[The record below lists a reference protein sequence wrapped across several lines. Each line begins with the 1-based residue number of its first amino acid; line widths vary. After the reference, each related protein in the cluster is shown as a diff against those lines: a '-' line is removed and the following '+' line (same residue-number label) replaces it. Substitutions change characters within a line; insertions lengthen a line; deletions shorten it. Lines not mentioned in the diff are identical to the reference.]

1 MPVTKNAFLRY
12 KILDR
17 CFSGA
22 VRYSID
28 ELLDF
33 VNDELEAQG
42 LYGISL
48 RQLRDDIKNMRSI
61 YDAPIDAKPNWG
73 RKCYYAYSDEDYSIF
88 KSGISDEDYKALQS
102 TLEMLAKYKV
112 SNVWLEDIITNL
124 ECRFDIV
131 PNTEK
136 LVFFDE
142 NRNLKGLEFLGNI
155 IKHTVAHEA
164 IDVVYRSYR
173 GHEETYC
180 FHPYCVKQY
189 NGRWFV
195 LGYESKYGRIS
206 NFALDRIREVKK
218 SNKEFYDNVFFDVE
232 DYFKDIIGVTVPNEE
247 DADILDVR
255 LRFAP
260 SRFPYVVSKPLH
272 HSQEIVDAE
281 ECIVEIHVKKNK
293 ELKQRIFSYVP
304 DVEVLSP
311 LFLREEIKRDIESNL
326 QKYNS

>member
-17 CFSGA
+17 CFSGS

-42 LYGISL
+42 EYGISL
-48 RQLRDDIKNMRSI
+48 RQLREDIKNMRSI

-88 KSGISDEDYKALQS
+88 KSDISDEDYKALQS

-112 SNVWLEDIITNL
+112 TNVWLEDIIANL
-124 ECRFDIV
+124 EHRFDIV

-142 NRNLKGLEFLGNI
+142 NRNLKGLEFLSDI

-164 IDVVYRSYR
+164 MDVVYRSYR

-180 FHPYCVKQY
+180 FNPYCVKQY
-189 NGRWFV
+189 NGRWFM
-195 LGYESKYGRIS
+195 LGYDAKYGRI
-206 NFALDRIREVKK
+206 NNLALDRVVSFKK
-218 SNKEFYDNVFFDVE
+218 SDRQFVVNTFIDVD
-232 DYFKDIIGVTVPNEE
+232 DYFKDIIGVTVPNG
-247 DADILDVR
+247 DAEILDIR
-255 LRFAP
+255 LKFEKE
-260 SRFPYVVSKPLH
+260 RFPYVVSKPLH
-272 HSQEIVDAE
+272 HSQEIVDE
-281 ECIVEIHVKKNK
+281 SNCIIEVHVKKNK
-293 ELKQRIFSYVP
+293 ELIQKIFSYMP

-311 LFLREEIKRDIESNL
+311 SSLREEIIDAIKRNL
-326 QKYNS
+326 EKYNS

>member
-1 MPVTKNAFLRY
+1 MPQNKNAFLRY

-17 CFSGA
+17 CFSGS

-42 LYGISL
+42 EYGISL
-48 RQLRDDIKNMRSI
+48 RQLRDDIKNMRSV
-61 YDAPIDAKPNWG
+61 YDAPIEARPNWG
-73 RKCYYAYSDEDYSIF
+73 RKCYYAYADEEYSIF
-88 KSGISDEDYKALQS
+88 KSGISDEDYNALRS

-112 SNVWLEDIITNL
+112 TNVWLEDVITNL

-142 NRNLKGLEFLGNI
+142 NRNLKGLELLGDI

-195 LGYESKYGRIS
+195 LGYGSSHDKTF
-206 NFALDRIREVKK
+206 NFALDRICSFKK
-218 SNKEFYDNVFFDVE
+218 SDTAFVENEFFDIDE
-232 DYFKDIIGVTVPNEE
+232 YYKDIIGVTQPDDRFP
-247 DADILDVR
+247 DAIDVQ
-255 LRFAP
+255 LKFDP
-260 SRFPYVVSKPLH
+260 KRFPYVVSKPLH
-272 HSQEIVDAE
+272 SSQRVVNEQ
-281 ECIVEIHVKKNK
+281 ECIVEIRVKKNR
-293 ELKQRIFSYVP
+293 ELKQCIYSYMP
-304 DVEVLSP
+304 NVEVLSP
-311 LFLREEIKRDIESNL
+311 EFLRKEIVTEIKRNL
-326 QKYNS
+326 EKYNS

>member
-17 CFSGA
+17 CFSGS

-33 VNDELEAQG
+33 VNDELDAQG
-42 LYGISL
+42 EYGISL

-88 KSGISDEDYKALQS
+88 KSDISDEDYKALQS

-112 SNVWLEDIITNL
+112 TNVWLEDIIANL
-124 ECRFDIV
+124 EHRFDIV

>member
-33 VNDELEAQG
+33 VNDELDAQG
-42 LYGISL
+42 EYGISL

-88 KSGISDEDYKALQS
+88 KSDISDEDYKALQL

-112 SNVWLEDIITNL
+112 TNVWLEDIIANL
-124 ECRFDIV
+124 EHRFDIV

>member
-1 MPVTKNAFLRY
+1 MPVTKNALLRY

-17 CFSGA
+17 CFSGS

-42 LYGISL
+42 EYGISL

-73 RKCYYAYSDEDYSIF
+73 RKCCYMYAEEGFSIF
-88 KSGISDEDYKALQS
+88 KSGISDEDYNVLKS

-112 SNVWLEDIITNL
+112 SNVWLEDVITNL

-142 NRNLKGLEFLGNI
+142 NRNLKGLEFLGDI

-164 IDVVYRSYR
+164 IDVVYRSFHGR
-173 GHEETYC
+173 EKKHC

-195 LGYESKYGRIS
+195 LGYESVHGRVS
-206 NFALDRIREVKK
+206 NFALDRIRGVKK
-218 SNKEFYDNVFFDVE
+218 SDTAFVDNVFFDIE
-232 DYFKDIIGVTVPNEE
+232 EYFKDIIGVTQPDERSSE
-247 DADILDVR
+247 ILEVR
-255 LRFAP
+255 LKFDAE
-260 SRFPYVVSKPLH
+260 RFPYVVSKPLH
-272 HSQEIVDAE
+272 HSQIVVDEQERIIEIR
-281 ECIVEIHVKKNK
+281 VKKNK
-293 ELKQRIFSYVP
+293 ELKQKIFSYMP
-304 DVEVLSP
+304 QVEVLSP
-311 LFLREEIKRDIESNL
+311 LSLRKEIVADIKENL
-326 QKYNS
+326 RRYQ

>member
-17 CFSGA
+17 CFSGS

-42 LYGISL
+42 EYGISL
-48 RQLRDDIKNMRSI
+48 RQLREDIKNMRSI

-88 KSGISDEDYKALQS
+88 KSDISDEDYKALQS

-112 SNVWLEDIITNL
+112 TNVWLEDIIANL
-124 ECRFDIV
+124 EHRFDIV

-142 NRNLKGLEFLGNI
+142 NRNLKGLEFLSDI

-164 IDVVYRSYR
+164 MDVVYRSYR

-180 FHPYCVKQY
+180 FNPYCVKQY
-189 NGRWFV
+189 NGRWFM
-195 LGYESKYGRIS
+195 LGYDAKYGRIN
-206 NFALDRIREVKK
+206 NFALDRVVSFKK
-218 SNKEFYDNVFFDVE
+218 SDRQFVVNTFIDVD
-232 DYFKDIIGVTVPNEE
+232 DYFKDIIGVTVPNG
-247 DADILDVR
+247 DAEILDIR
-255 LRFAP
+255 LKFEKE
-260 SRFPYVVSKPLH
+260 RFPYVVSKPLH
-272 HSQEIVDAE
+272 HSQEIVDE
-281 ECIVEIHVKKNK
+281 SNCIIEVHVKKNK
-293 ELKQRIFSYVP
+293 ELIQKIFSYMP

-311 LFLREEIKRDIESNL
+311 LFLREEIIDAIKRNL
-326 QKYNS
+326 EKYNS

>member
-1 MPVTKNAFLRY
+1 MPVTKNALLRY

-33 VNDELEAQG
+33 VNDELDAQG

-73 RKCYYAYSDEDYSIF
+73 RKCYYAYADEDYSIF
-88 KSGISDEDYKALQS
+88 KSGISDQDYNVLKS

-112 SNVWLEDIITNL
+112 SNVWLEDVITNL

-142 NRNLKGLEFLGNI
+142 NRNLKGLEFLGDI
-155 IKHTVAHEA
+155 IKYTVAHVA

-206 NFALDRIREVKK
+206 NFALDRIRGVKK
-218 SNKEFYDNVFFDVE
+218 SNKEFYDNVFFDVD
-232 DYFKDIIGVTVPNEE
+232 DYFKDIIGVTVPGE
-247 DADILDVR
+247 DAEILDIK
-255 LRFAP
+255 LKFDP
-260 SRFPYVVSKPLH
+260 DRFPYVVSKPLH
-272 HSQEIVDAE
+272 HSQEIIDE
-281 ECIVEIHVKKNK
+281 KECIVEIHVKKNK
-293 ELKQRIFSYVP
+293 ELIQKIFSYMP
-304 DVEVLSP
+304 QVEVLSP
-311 LFLREEIKRDIESNL
+311 SSLREEIIDAIKRNL
-326 QKYNS
+326 EKYNR

>member
-17 CFSGA
+17 CFSGS

-42 LYGISL
+42 EYGISL
-48 RQLRDDIKNMRSI
+48 RQLREDIKNMRSI

-73 RKCYYAYSDEDYSIF
+73 RKCYYTYSDEDYSIF
-88 KSGISDEDYKALQS
+88 KSDISDEDYKALQS

-112 SNVWLEDIITNL
+112 TNVWLEDIIANL
-124 ECRFDIV
+124 EHRFDIV

-142 NRNLKGLEFLGNI
+142 NRNLKGLEFLSDI

-180 FHPYCVKQY
+180 FNPYCVKQY
-189 NGRWFV
+189 NGRWFM
-195 LGYESKYGRIS
+195 LGYDAKYGRIN
-206 NFALDRIREVKK
+206 NFALDRVVSFKK
-218 SNKEFYDNVFFDVE
+218 SDRQFVVNTFIDVD
-232 DYFKDIIGVTVPNEE
+232 DYFKDIIGVTVPNG
-247 DADILDVR
+247 DAEILDIR
-255 LRFAP
+255 LKFEKE
-260 SRFPYVVSKPLH
+260 RFPYVVSKPLH
-272 HSQEIVDAE
+272 HSQEIVDE
-281 ECIVEIHVKKNK
+281 SNCIIEVHVKKNK
-293 ELKQRIFSYVP
+293 ELIQKIFSYMP

-311 LFLREEIKRDIESNL
+311 SSLREEIIDAIKRNL
-326 QKYNS
+326 EKYNS

>member
-1 MPVTKNAFLRY
+1 MPVTKNVLLRY

-17 CFSGA
+17 CFSGKT
-22 VRYSID
+22 RYSVD
-28 ELLDF
+28 ELLDL

-42 LYGISL
+42 MYGISP
-48 RQLRDDIKNMRSI
+48 RQLRSDISNMKRI

-73 RKCYYAYSDEDYSIF
+73 RKCCYVYADENFSIF
-88 KSGISDEDYKALQS
+88 KSGISDQDYSVLKS

-112 SNVWLEDIITNL
+112 TNVWLEDIITNL

-142 NRNLKGLEFLGNI
+142 NRNLKGLEFLGDI
-155 IKHTVAHEA
+155 IKHTVAYEA
-164 IDVVYRSYR
+164 MDVVYRSYR

-206 NFALDRIREVKK
+206 NFALDRIRGVKK
-218 SNKEFYDNVFFDVE
+218 SNKEFYDNVFFDVD
-232 DYFKDIIGVTVPNEE
+232 DYFKDIIGVTVPGE
-247 DADILDVR
+247 DAEILDIK
-255 LRFAP
+255 LKFDP
-260 SRFPYVVSKPLH
+260 DRFPYVVSKPLH
-272 HSQEIVDAE
+272 HSQEIIDE
-281 ECIVEIHVKKNK
+281 KECIVEIHVKKNK
-293 ELKQRIFSYVP
+293 ELIQKIFSYMP
-304 DVEVLSP
+304 QVEVLSP
-311 LFLREEIKRDIESNL
+311 SSLREEIIDAIKRNL
-326 QKYNS
+326 EKYNN

>member
-1 MPVTKNAFLRY
+1 MPVTKNALLRY

-17 CFSGA
+17 CFSGS

-42 LYGISL
+42 EYGISL
-48 RQLRDDIKNMRSI
+48 RQLREDIKNMRSI

-88 KSGISDEDYKALQS
+88 KSDISDEDYKALQS

-112 SNVWLEDIITNL
+112 TNVWLEDIIANL
-124 ECRFDIV
+124 EHRFDIV

-142 NRNLKGLEFLGNI
+142 NRNLKGLEFLSDI

-180 FHPYCVKQY
+180 FNPYCVKQY
-189 NGRWFV
+189 NGRWFM
-195 LGYESKYGRIS
+195 LGYDAKYGRIN
-206 NFALDRIREVKK
+206 NFALDRVVSFKK
-218 SNKEFYDNVFFDVE
+218 SDRQFVVNTFIDVD
-232 DYFKDIIGVTVPNEE
+232 DYFKDIIGVTVPNG
-247 DADILDVR
+247 DAEILDIR
-255 LRFAP
+255 LKFEKE
-260 SRFPYVVSKPLH
+260 RFPYVVSKPLH
-272 HSQEIVDAE
+272 HSQEIVDE
-281 ECIVEIHVKKNK
+281 SNCIIEVHVKKNK
-293 ELKQRIFSYVP
+293 ELIQKIFSYMP

-311 LFLREEIKRDIESNL
+311 SSLREEIIDAIKRNL
-326 QKYNS
+326 EKYNS

>member
-17 CFSGA
+17 CFSGS

-42 LYGISL
+42 EYGISL
-48 RQLRDDIKNMRSI
+48 RQLREDIKNMRSI

-73 RKCYYAYSDEDYSIF
+73 RKCYYTYSDEDYSIF
-88 KSGISDEDYKALQS
+88 KSDISDEDYKALQS

-112 SNVWLEDIITNL
+112 TNVWLEDIIANL
-124 ECRFDIV
+124 EHRFDIV

-142 NRNLKGLEFLGNI
+142 NRNLKGLEFLGDI

-180 FHPYCVKQY
+180 FNPYCVKQY
-189 NGRWFV
+189 NGRWFM
-195 LGYESKYGRIS
+195 LGYDAKYGRIN
-206 NFALDRIREVKK
+206 NFALDRVVSFKK
-218 SNKEFYDNVFFDVE
+218 SDRQFVVNTFIDVD
-232 DYFKDIIGVTVPNEE
+232 DYFKDIIGVTVPNG
-247 DADILDVR
+247 DAEILDIR
-255 LRFAP
+255 LKFEKE
-260 SRFPYVVSKPLH
+260 RFPYVVSKPLH
-272 HSQEIVDAE
+272 HSQEIVDE
-281 ECIVEIHVKKNK
+281 SNCIIEVHVKKNK
-293 ELKQRIFSYVP
+293 ELIQKIFSYMP

-311 LFLREEIKRDIESNL
+311 SSLREEIIDAIKRNL
-326 QKYNS
+326 EKYNS

>member
-17 CFSGA
+17 CFSGS

-42 LYGISL
+42 EYGISL
-48 RQLRDDIKNMRSI
+48 RQLREDIKNMRSI

-88 KSGISDEDYKALQS
+88 KSDISDEDYKALQS

-112 SNVWLEDIITNL
+112 TNVWLEDIIANL
-124 ECRFDIV
+124 EHRFDIV

-142 NRNLKGLEFLGNI
+142 NRNLKGLEFLSDI

-180 FHPYCVKQY
+180 FNPYCVKQY
-189 NGRWFV
+189 NGRWFM
-195 LGYESKYGRIS
+195 LGYDAKYGRIN
-206 NFALDRIREVKK
+206 NFALDRVVSFKK
-218 SNKEFYDNVFFDVE
+218 SDRQFVVNTFIDVD
-232 DYFKDIIGVTVPNEE
+232 DYFKDIIGVTVPNG
-247 DADILDVR
+247 DAEILDIR
-255 LRFAP
+255 LKFEKE
-260 SRFPYVVSKPLH
+260 RFPYVVSKPLH
-272 HSQEIVDAE
+272 HSQEIVDE
-281 ECIVEIHVKKNK
+281 SNCIIEVHVKKNK
-293 ELKQRIFSYVP
+293 ELIQKIFSYMP

-311 LFLREEIKRDIESNL
+311 SSLREEIIDAIKRNL
-326 QKYNS
+326 EKYNS

>member
-1 MPVTKNAFLRY
+1 MPVTKNALLRY

-17 CFSGA
+17 CFSGS

-42 LYGISL
+42 EYGISL

-73 RKCYYAYSDEDYSIF
+73 RKCCYMYAEEGFSIF
-88 KSGISDEDYKALQS
+88 KSGISDEDYNVLKS

-112 SNVWLEDIITNL
+112 SNVWLEDVITNL

-142 NRNLKGLEFLGNI
+142 NRNLKGLEFLSDI

-164 IDVVYRSYR
+164 IDVVYRSYHGR
-173 GHEETYC
+173 EKKHC

-195 LGYESKYGRIS
+195 LGYESVHGRVS
-206 NFALDRIREVKK
+206 NFALDRIRGVKK
-218 SNKEFYDNVFFDVE
+218 SDTAFVDNVFFDIE
-232 DYFKDIIGVTVPNEE
+232 EYFKDIIGVTQPDERSSE
-247 DADILDVR
+247 ILEVR
-255 LRFAP
+255 LKFDAE
-260 SRFPYVVSKPLH
+260 RFPYVVSKPLH
-272 HSQEIVDAE
+272 HSQIVVDEQERIIEIR
-281 ECIVEIHVKKNK
+281 VKKNK
-293 ELKQRIFSYVP
+293 ELKQKIFSYMP
-304 DVEVLSP
+304 QVEVLSP
-311 LFLREEIKRDIESNL
+311 VSLRKEIVADIKENL
-326 QKYNS
+326 RRYQ

>member
-1 MPVTKNAFLRY
+1 MPVTKNALLRY

-42 LYGISL
+42 EYGISL
-48 RQLRDDIKNMRSI
+48 RQLREDIKNMRSI

-88 KSGISDEDYKALQS
+88 KSDISEEDYKALQS

-112 SNVWLEDIITNL
+112 TNVWLEDIIANL
-124 ECRFDIV
+124 EHRFDIV
-131 PNTEK
+131 PNTET

-142 NRNLKGLEFLGNI
+142 NRNLKGLEFLSDI

-164 IDVVYRSYR
+164 VDVVYRSYR

-180 FHPYCVKQY
+180 FNPYCVKQY
-189 NGRWFV
+189 NGRWFM
-195 LGYESKYGRIS
+195 LGYDAKYGRIN
-206 NFALDRIREVKK
+206 NFALDRVVSFKK
-218 SNKEFYDNVFFDVE
+218 SDRQFVVNTFIDVD
-232 DYFKDIIGVTVPNEE
+232 DYFKDIIGVTVPNG
-247 DADILDVR
+247 DAEILDIR
-255 LRFAP
+255 LKFEKE
-260 SRFPYVVSKPLH
+260 RFPYVVSKPLH
-272 HSQEIVDAE
+272 HSQEIVDE
-281 ECIVEIHVKKNK
+281 GNCIIEVHVKKNK
-293 ELKQRIFSYVP
+293 ELIQKIFSYMP

-311 LFLREEIKRDIESNL
+311 SSLREEIIDAIKRNL
-326 QKYNS
+326 EKYNS

>member
-17 CFSGA
+17 CFSGS

-33 VNDELEAQG
+33 VNDELDAQG

-61 YDAPIDAKPNWG
+61 YDAPIDARPNWG

-88 KSGISDEDYKALQS
+88 KSGISDQDYNVLKS

-142 NRNLKGLEFLGNI
+142 NRNLKGLEFLGDI

-164 IDVVYRSYR
+164 IDVVYRSYHGR
-173 GHEETYC
+173 EKKHC

-195 LGYESKYGRIS
+195 LGYESVHGRVS
-206 NFALDRIREVKK
+206 NFALDRIRGVKK
-218 SNKEFYDNVFFDVE
+218 SDTAFVDNVFFDIE
-232 DYFKDIIGVTVPNEE
+232 EYFKDIIGVTQPDERSSE
-247 DADILDVR
+247 ILEVR
-255 LRFAP
+255 LKFDAE
-260 SRFPYVVSKPLH
+260 RFPYVVSKPLH
-272 HSQEIVDAE
+272 HSQIVVDEQERIIEIR
-281 ECIVEIHVKKNK
+281 VKKNK
-293 ELKQRIFSYVP
+293 ELKQKIFSYMP
-304 DVEVLSP
+304 QVEVLSP
-311 LFLREEIKRDIESNL
+311 LSLRKEIVADIKENL
-326 QKYNS
+326 RRYQ

>member
-17 CFSGA
+17 CFSGS

-42 LYGISL
+42 EYGISL
-48 RQLRDDIKNMRSI
+48 RQLREDIKNMRSI

-88 KSGISDEDYKALQS
+88 KSDISDEDYKALQS

-112 SNVWLEDIITNL
+112 TNVWLEDIIANL
-124 ECRFDIV
+124 EHRFDIV

-142 NRNLKGLEFLGNI
+142 NRNLKGLEFLSDI

-180 FHPYCVKQY
+180 FNPYCVKQY

-195 LGYESKYGRIS
+195 LGYGSSHGKTFT
-206 NFALDRIREVKK
+206 FALDRICSFKK
-218 SNKEFYDNVFFDVE
+218 SDTVFVENEFFDIDE
-232 DYFKDIIGVTVPNEE
+232 YYKDIIGVTQPDDRFP
-247 DADILDVR
+247 DAIDVR
-255 LRFAP
+255 LKFDP
-260 SRFPYVVSKPLH
+260 KRFPYVVSKPLH
-272 HSQEIVDAE
+272 SSQRVVDE
-281 ECIVEIHVKKNK
+281 QECIIEIRVKKNR
-293 ELKQRIFSYVP
+293 ELKQCIYSYMP

-311 LFLREEIKRDIESNL
+311 EFLRKEIVTEIKRNL
-326 QKYNS
+326 EKYNS

>member
-17 CFSGA
+17 CFSGP

-61 YDAPIDAKPNWG
+61 YEAPIDARPNWG
-73 RKCYYAYSDEDYSIF
+73 RKCYYAYADEDYSIF
-88 KSGISDEDYKALQS
+88 KSGISDQDYNVLKS

-112 SNVWLEDIITNL
+112 SNVWLEDVITNL

-142 NRNLKGLEFLGNI
+142 NRNLKGLEFLSDI
-155 IKHTVAHEA
+155 IKHTVAH
-164 IDVVYRSYR
+164 
-173 GHEETYC
+173 
-180 FHPYCVKQY
+180 
-189 NGRWFV
+189 
-195 LGYESKYGRIS
+195 
-206 NFALDRIREVKK
+206 
-218 SNKEFYDNVFFDVE
+218 
-232 DYFKDIIGVTVPNEE
+232 
-247 DADILDVR
+247 ILR
-255 LRFAP
+255 M
-260 SRFPYVVSKPLH
+260 
-272 HSQEIVDAE
+272 
-281 ECIVEIHVKKNK
+281 
-293 ELKQRIFSYVP
+293 
-304 DVEVLSP
+304 
-311 LFLREEIKRDIESNL
+311 
-326 QKYNS
+326 

>member
-1 MPVTKNAFLRY
+1 MPVTKNALLRY

-33 VNDELEAQG
+33 VNDELDAQG

>member
-17 CFSGA
+17 CFSGS

-42 LYGISL
+42 EYGISL
-48 RQLRDDIKNMRSI
+48 RQLREDIKNMRSI

-88 KSGISDEDYKALQS
+88 KSDISDEDYKALQS

-112 SNVWLEDIITNL
+112 TNVWLEDIIANL
-124 ECRFDIV
+124 EHRFDIV

-142 NRNLKGLEFLGNI
+142 NRNLKGLEFLSDI

-164 IDVVYRSYR
+164 VDVVYRSYR

-180 FHPYCVKQY
+180 FNPYCVKQY
-189 NGRWFV
+189 NGRWFM
-195 LGYESKYGRIS
+195 LGYDAKYGRIN
-206 NFALDRIREVKK
+206 NFALDRVVSFKK
-218 SNKEFYDNVFFDVE
+218 SDRQFVVNTFIDVD
-232 DYFKDIIGVTVPNEE
+232 DYFKDIIGVTVPNG
-247 DADILDVR
+247 DAEILDIR
-255 LRFAP
+255 LKFEKE
-260 SRFPYVVSKPLH
+260 RFPYVVSKPLH
-272 HSQEIVDAE
+272 HSQEIVDE
-281 ECIVEIHVKKNK
+281 GNCIIEVHVKKNK
-293 ELKQRIFSYVP
+293 ELIQKIFSYMP

-311 LFLREEIKRDIESNL
+311 SSLREEIIDAIKRNL
-326 QKYNS
+326 EKYNS

>member
-1 MPVTKNAFLRY
+1 MPVTKNALLRY

-33 VNDELEAQG
+33 VNDELDAQG

-88 KSGISDEDYKALQS
+88 KSDISDEDYKALQL

-112 SNVWLEDIITNL
+112 TNVWLEDIIANL
-124 ECRFDIV
+124 EHRFDIV

>member
-17 CFSGA
+17 CFSGS

-42 LYGISL
+42 EYGISL
-48 RQLRDDIKNMRSI
+48 RQLREDIKNMRSI

-88 KSGISDEDYKALQS
+88 KSDISDEDYKALQS
-102 TLEMLAKYKV
+102 TLGMLAKYKV
-112 SNVWLEDIITNL
+112 TNVWLEDIIANL
-124 ECRFDIV
+124 EHRFDIV

-142 NRNLKGLEFLGNI
+142 NRNLKGLEFLSDI

-206 NFALDRIREVKK
+206 NFALDRVVSFKK
-218 SNKEFYDNVFFDVE
+218 SDRQFVVNTFIDVD
-232 DYFKDIIGVTVPNEE
+232 DYFKDIIGVTVPNG
-247 DADILDVR
+247 DAEILDIR
-255 LRFAP
+255 LKFEKE
-260 SRFPYVVSKPLH
+260 RFPYVVSKPLH
-272 HSQEIVDAE
+272 HSQEIVDE
-281 ECIVEIHVKKNK
+281 SNCIIEVHVKKNK
-293 ELKQRIFSYVP
+293 ELIQKIFSYMP

-311 LFLREEIKRDIESNL
+311 SSLREEIIDAIKRNL
-326 QKYNS
+326 EKYNS

>member
-1 MPVTKNAFLRY
+1 MSSR
-12 KILDR
+12 
-17 CFSGA
+17 
-22 VRYSID
+22 
-28 ELLDF
+28 
-33 VNDELEAQG
+33 
-42 LYGISL
+42 
-48 RQLRDDIKNMRSI
+48 
-61 YDAPIDAKPNWG
+61 NWG